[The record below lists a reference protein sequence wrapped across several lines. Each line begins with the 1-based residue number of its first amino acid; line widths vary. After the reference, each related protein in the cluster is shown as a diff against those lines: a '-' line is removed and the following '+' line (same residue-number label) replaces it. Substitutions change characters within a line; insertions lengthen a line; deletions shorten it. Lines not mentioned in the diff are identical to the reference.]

1 MRRLGLAARNAETCL
16 VLWGAEVIG
25 DDVDLAAGGLTG
37 EDLVEELDKLGAGMP
52 RASFPK
58 HFTGTGVQGSVKR
71 EGAMPVV
78 LESMTLGTSRGKRQ
92 HWIKPVKGLNGAL
105 FVYTE
110 HRGLGGR
117 PQIQTNNVGCLL
129 FELRVVTGQIA
140 PQPRG
145 FNAVLPPHP
154 INAHQTHTQ

>member
-16 VLWGAEVIG
+16 VLWGAQVIG
-25 DDVDLAAGGLTG
+25 DDVDLAAWGLTG

-110 HRGLGGR
+110 HRGVYGR
-117 PQIQTNNVGCLL
+117 LQIQPNNVDCLL
-129 FELRVVTGQIA
+129 FELRAITCQIP
-140 PQPRG
+140 PQPIRLHS
-145 FNAVLPPHP
+145 VSPPYP
-154 INAHQTHTQ
+154 IN